1 MAGLTA
7 IRLARRAAAGAAR
20 LAEPPAAPAAQPARL
35 WLAVPAPVLILV
47 GERERRLYVL
57 RSDEIE
63 YVESHGN
70 YVKLHGGGVEYISRD
85 SVKRLAAALAGSGF
99 LRIARSLLVNIRS
112 IHYAQRASRGSYD
125 FTLRSGAVV
134 RSGCAFRDEILNLL
148 PLTQTRRGTQQ
159 PLQEPRPRLRN
170 SPLHLKPDL

>member
-1 MAGLTA
+1 LTA

-20 LAEPPAAPAAQPARL
+20 LARLPAAPAAQPAQL
-35 WLAVPAPVLILV
+35 WLTVPAPVLVLV

-70 YVKLHGGGVEYISRD
+70 YVKLHGVGVEYISRD
-85 SVKRLAAALAGSGF
+85 SVKRLAEALAGSGF

-112 IHYAQRASRGSYD
+112 IDYAQRASRGSYD

-134 RSGCAFRDEILNLL
+134 RSGSAFRDEILNLL
-148 PLTQTRRGTQQ
+148 PLTQTRRGSER
-159 PLQEPRPRLRN
+159 PLENPRPHLRN
-170 SPLHLKPDL
+170 SPLHLKPEL

>member
-20 LAEPPAAPAAQPARL
+20 LDVLPAAAAQPSQL
-35 WLAVPAPVLILV
+35 WLAVAAPVLVLV

-57 RSDEIE
+57 RSDQIE

-85 SVKRLAAALAGSGF
+85 SVKRLANALAGSGF
-99 LRIARSLLVNIRS
+99 LRIARPLLINIRS

-134 RSGCAFRDEILNLL
+134 RSGSAFRDEILNLL
-148 PLTQTRRGTQQ
+148 PLTQTRRATQA
-159 PLQEPRPRLRN
+159 PRDPRPRLRD
-170 SPLHLKPDL
+170 PALHLKPEL

>member
-1 MAGLTA
+1 MPALNA
-7 IRLARRAAAGAAR
+7 IRLARRAAAGATRLDEPEGGAR
-20 LAEPPAAPAAQPARL
+20 PAQL
-35 WLAVPAPVLILV
+35 WLAVPAPVLVLV

-70 YVKLHGGGVEYISRD
+70 YVKLHGAGLEYISRD
-85 SVKRLAAALAGSGF
+85 SVKRLAGALAGSGF

-125 FTLRSGAVV
+125 FTLLSGAVV
-134 RSGCAFRDEILNLL
+134 RSGAAFRDEILNLL
-148 PLTQTRRGTQQ
+148 PLAPTRRGSAPPAQ
-159 PLQEPRPRLRN
+159 PLARDAPLRLKQG
-170 SPLHLKPDL
+170 L

>member
-20 LAEPPAAPAAQPARL
+20 LDVLPAAAAQPSQL
-35 WLAVPAPVLILV
+35 WLAVAAPVLVLV

-57 RSDEIE
+57 RSDQIE

-85 SVKRLAAALAGSGF
+85 SVKRLAEALAGSGF
-99 LRIARSLLVNIRS
+99 LRIARSLLINIRS

-134 RSGCAFRDEILNLL
+134 RSGSAFRDEILNLL
-148 PLTQTRRGTQQ
+148 PLTQTRRGTHS
-159 PLQEPRPRLRN
+159 PLDPRPRLRD
-170 SPLHLKPDL
+170 PALHLKPEL

>member
-20 LAEPPAAPAAQPARL
+20 LNVPPEAAAQPSQL
-35 WLAVPAPVLILV
+35 WLAVAAPVLVLV

-57 RSDEIE
+57 RSDQIE

-85 SVKRLAAALAGSGF
+85 SVKRLANALAGSGF
-99 LRIARSLLVNIRS
+99 LRIARSLLINIRS

-148 PLTQTRRGTQQ
+148 PLTQTRRGTRA
-159 PLQEPRPRLRN
+159 PLDPRPRLRD
-170 SPLHLKPDL
+170 PALHLKPEL

>member
-1 MAGLTA
+1 VAVLTA

-20 LAEPPAAPAAQPARL
+20 LDELPAAAAQPSRL
-35 WLAVPAPVLILV
+35 WLAVPARVLILV

-57 RSDEIE
+57 RSDDLE

-85 SVKRLAAALAGSGF
+85 SVKRLAAALAASGF
-99 LRIARSLLVNIRS
+99 LRIARPLLVNIRS

-134 RSGCAFRDEILNLL
+134 RSGSAFRDEILNLL
-148 PLTQTRRGTQQ
+148 PLTQTRRGA
-159 PLQEPRPRLRN
+159 PLLPDTRPRLRE
-170 SPLHLKPDL
+170 PALHLKPDL